1 MNIDYEAV
9 GMKVRFYRL
18 QAKMSQET
26 LAEFA
31 DVSRVYISGIERGE
45 KPPSLD
51 TIVCLANALQ
61 VSVDELLSGSLIN
74 GGNGKTYSDPF
85 LDCTPDELSILL
97 AAVESLKGIL
107 RNYKIT
113 E

>member
-26 LAEFA
+26 LAEDA
-31 DVSRVYISGIERGE
+31 GVSRVFISSIERGE
-45 KPPSLD
+45 KPPGLN
-51 TIVCLANALQ
+51 TIVCLANALR
-61 VSVDELLSGSLIN
+61 VSVDELLSDSLI
-74 GGNGKTYSDPF
+74 GGRVSKAITDLFN
-85 LDCTPDELSILL
+85 DCTPEESDILL
-97 AAVESLKGIL
+97 AAIKNLKFIL
-107 RNYKIT
+107 RHYKIT

>member
-26 LAEFA
+26 LAEHA
-31 DVSRVYISGIERGE
+31 DVSRVYVSGIERGE

-51 TIVCLANALQ
+51 TIVGLANALH
-61 VSVDELLSGSLIN
+61 VSVDELLSGSLIS
-74 GGNGKTYSDPF
+74 GGNKKPFNDPF
-85 LDCTPDELSILL
+85 IDCSPEELDILM
-97 AAVESLKGIL
+97 VTVKSLKAVL

>member
-26 LAEFA
+26 LAEHA

-74 GGNGKTYSDPF
+74 RGDGKAFSDPF
-85 LDCTPDELSILL
+85 LDCSPEELDILM
-97 AAVESLKGIL
+97 AAVKSLKAIL

>member
-61 VSVDELLSGSLIN
+61 VSVSIALFNKYYAFLIN
-74 GGNGKTYSDPF
+74 QKQV
-85 LDCTPDELSILL
+85 I
-97 AAVESLKGIL
+97 
-107 RNYKIT
+107 
-113 E
+113 

>member
-61 VSVDELLSGSLIN
+61 VSVDELLSGSLKVFY
-74 GGNGKTYSDPF
+74 GEGKQSRT
-85 LDCTPDELSILL
+85 
-97 AAVESLKGIL
+97 LKTL
-107 RNYKIT
+107 PH
-113 E
+113 

>member
-61 VSVDELLSGSLIN
+61 VSVDELLSGAVSDDSKSIHSPFFDCSPEEFDILIAMVRN
-74 GGNGKTYSDPF
+74 LK
-85 LDCTPDELSILL
+85 SIL
-97 AAVESLKGIL
+97 
-107 RNYKIT
+107 RQYKIT